1 MSISIIRSQGG
12 VSLYSGC
19 KTLLILFLC
28 IASSVLPLSADT
40 RSTYSF
46 GYSSSQSGEML
57 IRRMKPMMNVL
68 SEALDAD
75 IEFIHKQTFSEM
87 QKAFINQEID
97 FGILNAYSYIRI
109 LPYDKVIPIGARV
122 IENSR
127 DYQSYFFA
135 RKDSGISGIAD
146 LTGKV
151 VALGDPYSTSSYLIP
166 HYVFRRQGIDVQND
180 FEEMIIISKQD
191 SLILSVLNRTADVG
205 VSASFIYNEQP
216 PAVREH
222 LKVFYVSSPFPLGPF
237 IVNSNIDQA
246 IIDKLTEAL
255 LTMDETPEGRAALES
270 AGFEGFEKFDADA
283 YLPLLEIKEILNLN

>member
-1 MSISIIRSQGG
+1 M
-12 VSLYSGC
+12 
-19 KTLLILFLC
+19 
-28 IASSVLPLSADT
+28 
-40 RSTYSF
+40 
-46 GYSSSQSGEML
+46 
-57 IRRMKPMMNVL
+57 
-68 SEALDAD
+68 
-75 IEFIHKQTFSEM
+75 
-87 QKAFINQEID
+87 
-97 FGILNAYSYIRI
+97 
-109 LPYDKVIPIGARV
+109 
-122 IENSR
+122 
-127 DYQSYFFA
+127 
-135 RKDSGISGIAD
+135 
-146 LTGKV
+146 
-151 VALGDPYSTSSYLIP
+151 
-166 HYVFRRQGIDVQND
+166 FRRQGIDVQND